1 MVPVGPAVVLLLE
14 GMKSVAGL
22 VKPFAALL
30 PDTLLAEPLLSLLRS
45 RTQHLAGRDVVE
57 SARKPALAEIEE
69 ALVPAFTIEELA
81 DGR

>member
-1 MVPVGPAVVLLLE
+1 MVPVYPAVVLLLE

-30 PDTLLAEPLLSLLRS
+30 PDTLPAEPPLSLLRS
-45 RTQHLAGRDVVE
+45 RTQRLAGRDVE
-57 SARKPALAEIEE
+57 SSRKPALAEIEE